1 MTRDEIVQKLID
13 RYPWL
18 AGEKPSPWR
27 GGRATANARL
37 AAIDPRRYYATR
49 NYGDGAITQLS
60 PYIHHGVLSLK
71 ELKKAALEKAPA
83 EEIVP
88 FLQQLA
94 WREYFQRL
102 LQQHPEW
109 LWHDVEPYKTGWQAS
124 DYQEDLSSD
133 ILAANTG
140 VACIDYFIR
149 QLYEIGYLHNHAR
162 LYLAAYV
169 VHFRRIRWQAG
180 AAWFLTHLLDGDLA
194 SNNFSW
200 QWVAST
206 FSHKPYIF
214 NLENIKK
221 YFSGLEDSRFDL
233 NPENNSILNAS
244 YEELTQRLFPHKKVS
259 E

>member
-18 AGEKPSPWR
+18 SGEKPSPWR
-27 GGRATANARL
+27 GGRAAALARL
-37 AAIDPRRYYATR
+37 AAIDPRGYCATR

-60 PYIHHGVLSLK
+60 PYIHHGVLSLN
-71 ELKKAALEKAPA
+71 ELKEAALKLAPA
-83 EEIVP
+83 KEIIP

-102 LQQHPEW
+102 LHQHPEW
-109 LWHDVEPYKTGWQAS
+109 LWDDVEDYKTGWNTS
-124 DYQEDLSSD
+124 DYQTDLSDD

-140 VACIDYFIR
+140 IACIDYFIK

-214 NLENIKK
+214 NLDNIKK
-221 YFSGLEDSRFDL
+221 YFSGLEYSQLDL
-233 NPENNSILNAS
+233 SEKNNSILNLS
-244 YEELTQRLFPHKKVS
+244 YEELNQRLFPNKK
-259 E
+259 EI